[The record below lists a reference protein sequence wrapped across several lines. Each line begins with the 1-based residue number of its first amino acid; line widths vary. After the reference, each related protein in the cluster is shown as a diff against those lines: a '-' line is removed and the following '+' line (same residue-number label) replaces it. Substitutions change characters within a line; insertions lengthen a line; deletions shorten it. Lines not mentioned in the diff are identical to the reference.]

1 MSGPAAPSASFAGE
15 VAALGTAVCWAIG
28 SNLFASAGRRV
39 GSVILNRLRITFAVV
54 LLALTLFLMRGSP
67 WPVWATP
74 LQVALLATSG
84 LVGFVFGDTWGFRA
98 LVILGPGRG
107 ALFAALAPL
116 FTVAIAWPVL
126 GERPGSL
133 ALLGMFLTL
142 AGVTWVLQEK
152 GAHET
157 PHVEGSRAIGVLG
170 GVLGAVGQAVGLVLS
185 KLGMRGGLD
194 ALSATVIR
202 VSAATVGIWL
212 LAAFARE
219 GRRTLAALRDR
230 RATSFTVAG
239 ALTGPFL
246 GVVFYLFAI
255 EKVQAGVAASIV
267 AFYPILAILIATR
280 FQGERLT
287 ARYFAGA
294 VVAVAGV
301 VVLFLR

>member
-1 MSGPAAPSASFAGE
+1 M
-15 VAALGTAVCWAIG
+15 VMLAVT
-28 SNLFASAGRRV
+28 L
-39 GSVILNRLRITFAVV
+39 LV
-54 LLALTLFLMRGSP
+54 LRGSP

-74 LQVALLATSG
+74 VQVALLASSG

-116 FTVAIAWPVL
+116 FTAAIAWPVL

-133 ALLGMFLTL
+133 ALLGMSLTL
-142 AGVTWVLQEK
+142 AGVAWVLQDQ
-152 GAHET
+152 GSHE
-157 PHVEGSRAIGVLG
+157 PHHAEGSRAMGVLG

-202 VSAATVGIWL
+202 VTAATVGIWV
-212 LAAFARE
+212 LAALARE
-219 GRRTLAALRDR
+219 GRRTVGALRDR
-230 RATSFTVAG
+230 RATAFTAGG
-239 ALTGPFL
+239 ALAGPFL
-246 GVVFYLFAI
+246 GVVLYLFAI
-255 EKVQAGVAASIV
+255 QKVPAGVAASIV
-267 AFYPILAILIATR
+267 AFYPILAILIAAR

-287 ARYFAGA
+287 VRYLAGA
-294 VVAVAGV
+294 VLAVAGV